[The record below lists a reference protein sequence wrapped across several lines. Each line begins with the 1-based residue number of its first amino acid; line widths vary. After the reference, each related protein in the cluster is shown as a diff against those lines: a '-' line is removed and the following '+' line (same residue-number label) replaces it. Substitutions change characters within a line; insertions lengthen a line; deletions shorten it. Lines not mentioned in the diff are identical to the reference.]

1 MDTFQIKQEIQRIIS
16 IFDMGGKAAAKAMHI
31 TLGTYHKKLSDK
43 VTNHCFNEKNL
54 TDLITYIKT
63 EAEKL

>member
-1 MDTFQIKQEIQRIIS
+1 MDTLQIKQEIQRIIS

-43 VTNHCFNEKNL
+43 VTNHSFNEKNL